1 MMKSLNLII
10 TSFFLVLFSLNQAS
24 AGENIT
30 VHNAWIREAPP
41 TIKIMAG
48 YLQIEN
54 SSDRTLILISAK
66 STEFERIEF
75 HLSQTEDGMA
85 RMQQQHEILIAPNT
99 TFSFEP
105 GGYHM
110 MLFNNTT
117 PMREGKLTSIKLIFA
132 DGETLRFDAMVK
144 RPDATESQNHNHN
157 HNHEH
162 HH

>member
-1 MMKSLNLII
+1 LKSRNLII
-10 TSFFLVLFSLNQAS
+10 TSFFLVLFSINPAS

-30 VHNAWIREAPP
+30 VQNAWIREAPP

-54 SSDRTLILISAK
+54 SSDKALTLISAE
-66 STEFERIEF
+66 STEFKRIEF
-75 HLSQTEDGMA
+75 HLSQIEDGVA
-85 RMQQQHEILIAPNT
+85 RMQQQDKIMIASNT

-105 GGYHM
+105 GGYHL
-110 MLFNNTT
+110 MLFNNTA
-117 PMREGKLTSIKLIFA
+117 PMREGKIASIKLTFK
-132 DGETLRFDAMVK
+132 DGETYTFDTVVK
-144 RPDATESQNHNHN
+144 RPDSSESQNHN

>member
-1 MMKSLNLII
+1 MKSHNLII

-54 SSDRTLILISAK
+54 SSDKALVLVSAD
-66 STEFERIEF
+66 SNEFERIEF
-75 HLSQTEDGMA
+75 HQSTTTDGIA
-85 RMQQQHEILIAPNT
+85 RMQQQDEIIIAPNS
-99 TFSFEP
+99 TFTFKP
-105 GGYHM
+105 GSYHL
-110 MLFNNTT
+110 MLFNNTV
-117 PMREGKLTSIKLIFA
+117 PMREGKLTSISLTFA

-144 RPDATESQNHNHN
+144 RPDSSEI

>member
-1 MMKSLNLII
+1 MKSRNLII

-54 SSDRTLILISAK
+54 SSDKALVLVSAE
-66 STEFERIEF
+66 SNEFKRIEF
-75 HLSQTEDGMA
+75 HQSTIKEGIA
-85 RMQQQHEILIAPNT
+85 RMQQQDKIIITSHS
-99 TFSFEP
+99 TFTFKP
-105 GGYHM
+105 GSYHL
-110 MLFNNTT
+110 MLFNNTV
-117 PMREGKLTSIKLIFA
+117 PMREGMLTSINLTFA

-144 RPDATESQNHNHN
+144 RPDSSEI